1 MREPPPLW
9 RWLWRGGRE
18 RRRYL
23 PLVHLGRMKPVT
35 SYPAHGV
42 DNGAENQLTAFVDR
56 AGYVVGGKVTREK
69 GAGVM
74 KRPDFPAPEIV
85 IAPGDEWGRTVLE
98 TRGKQY
104 VIHEQTAIARDVERA
119 AAEIAA

>member
-1 MREPPPLW
+1 
-9 RWLWRGGRE
+9 
-18 RRRYL
+18 
-23 PLVHLGRMKPVT
+23 MKPVT

-56 AGYVVGGKVTREK
+56 AGYVVGGKVTRDK

-85 IAPGDEWGRTVLE
+85 IAPGDEWGRTVME
-98 TRGKQY
+98 VKGKAFVMQ
-104 VIHEQTAIARDVERA
+104 EQT
-119 AAEIAA
+119 EIAQHVAMREHQQAA

>member
-1 MREPPPLW
+1 MARADAHV
-9 RWLWRGGRE
+9 
-18 RRRYL
+18 RRCR
-23 PLVHLGRMKPVT
+23 VKPVT

-56 AGYVVGGKVTREK
+56 AGYVVGGRVTREK

-98 TRGKQY
+98 TKGKAFVVHQ
-104 VIHEQTAIARDVERA
+104 QTEIARDVEHA
-119 AAEIAA
+119 ALQGPLGSTNVPTTEKAA